1 MNAFNLFAENAA
13 KQTGELL
20 VDNKTVTDLN
30 NIPPN
35 STGTFI
41 NYHQGT
47 TTPVTMP
54 WGDQWVPIPLGN
66 NSSICALY
74 VKNSM
79 ISEIDTT
86 NLKNTIYGAAQML
99 IAYGSIYGKCVHAYL
114 TGYTDPN
121 NFKIEATLMGS
132 NVNFIVYNENGL
144 LNIVASYIK

>member
-20 VDNKTVTDLN
+20 VDNKTVTDPN
-30 NIPPN
+30 NIPPS
-35 STGTFI
+35 STGVA
-41 NYHQGT
+41 NYQGT
-47 TTPVTMP
+47 ITPVAIA
-54 WGDQWVPIPLGN
+54 WDNQWVPIPLGN
-66 NSSICALY
+66 NSSMCALY

-79 ISEIDTT
+79 INEIDTT

-99 IAYGSIYGKCVHAYL
+99 VVYGSIYGKCVNAYL